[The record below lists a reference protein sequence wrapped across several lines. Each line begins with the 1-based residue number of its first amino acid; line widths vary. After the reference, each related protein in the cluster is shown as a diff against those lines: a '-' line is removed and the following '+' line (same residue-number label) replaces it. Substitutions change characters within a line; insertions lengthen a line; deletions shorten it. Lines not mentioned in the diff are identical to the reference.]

1 MDTKIFRIYGP
12 PGTGKT
18 TALLNKVDDAL
29 NDGVHPNKIGYFAF
43 TRQAANEAVDRAV
56 KRFDLERDQLPW
68 FRTLHS
74 FALRLSGIRQEQIMQ
89 PEHYRELGATLGV
102 DLGAV
107 NAASS
112 DDVFDFNKR
121 DNPYISL
128 INLARLK
135 KIPLRRQYDESDV
148 DVEWS
153 SLSYVARSFQ
163 EYKNKLRL
171 YDFTDMLE
179 VFVEQGSQ
187 YCPPLEVSFIDE
199 AQDLSP
205 LQWDVAHVIEK
216 HSERIYCAGD
226 DDQAIYRWA
235 GADVDHFIGLNGGF
249 EVLEQSYRIPSNV
262 HAIASKIAKRIR
274 RRVPKNYFPKQDNG
288 LIEKVVNTNTINF
301 GTGDWLILAQ
311 AAYLLDETMQDLKN
325 RGYLYSYRGRRSI
338 SEKMS
343 EAVNGWEQLRKG
355 REVTGATARIIY
367 SYMSAN
373 KRIKR
378 GFKKLPQVS
387 DDDMVT
393 LEYLQDSQG
402 LLATIDM
409 IWHEAMDR
417 LPEKERA
424 YITALLRRGEKFNA
438 LPRINIS
445 TIHGSKGGEAE
456 NVVLFTDL
464 SPAALK
470 SSEYSPDDLH
480 RVFYVGVTRTKK
492 NLFLVEPQNFA
503 KAYQI

>member
-1 MDTKIFRIYGP
+1 
-12 PGTGKT
+12 
-18 TALLNKVDDAL
+18 
-29 NDGVHPNKIGYFAF
+29 
-43 TRQAANEAVDRAV
+43 
-56 KRFDLERDQLPW
+56 
-68 FRTLHS
+68 
-74 FALRLSGIRQEQIMQ
+74 
-89 PEHYRELGATLGV
+89 
-102 DLGAV
+102 
-107 NAASS
+107 
-112 DDVFDFNKR
+112 
-121 DNPYISL
+121 
-128 INLARLK
+128 
-135 KIPLRRQYDESDV
+135 
-148 DVEWS
+148 
-153 SLSYVARSFQ
+153 
-163 EYKNKLRL
+163 
-171 YDFTDMLE
+171 MLE

>member
-1 MDTKIFRIYGP
+1 
-12 PGTGKT
+12 
-18 TALLNKVDDAL
+18 
-29 NDGVHPNKIGYFAF
+29 
-43 TRQAANEAVDRAV
+43 
-56 KRFDLERDQLPW
+56 
-68 FRTLHS
+68 
-74 FALRLSGIRQEQIMQ
+74 
-89 PEHYRELGATLGV
+89 
-102 DLGAV
+102 
-107 NAASS
+107 
-112 DDVFDFNKR
+112 
-121 DNPYISL
+121 
-128 INLARLK
+128 
-135 KIPLRRQYDESDV
+135 
-148 DVEWS
+148 
-153 SLSYVARSFQ
+153 
-163 EYKNKLRL
+163 
-171 YDFTDMLE
+171 
-179 VFVEQGSQ
+179 
-187 YCPPLEVSFIDE
+187 
-199 AQDLSP
+199 
-205 LQWDVAHVIEK
+205 
-216 HSERIYCAGD
+216 
-226 DDQAIYRWA
+226 
-235 GADVDHFIGLNGGF
+235 
-249 EVLEQSYRIPSNV
+249 
-262 HAIASKIAKRIR
+262 
-274 RRVPKNYFPKQDNG
+274 
-288 LIEKVVNTNTINF
+288 
-301 GTGDWLILAQ
+301 LAQ